1 MASDDEKGKRLV
13 DPQALA
19 RLKGVALR
27 ARAVVD
33 GVLQGLHKS
42 PHQGASIEFA
52 EHKEYTPGDEIK
64 HIDWKAYGRLDRY
77 YVKKFEH
84 ETNLQAFFVID
95 ASASMG
101 YAAELP
107 RGKGKAAERTL
118 SKFDYAATLVTS
130 LGWLLL
136 RQQDAIGLVKFDER
150 VTAVLPPRARA
161 THLAAVTQAL
171 EETRV
176 SGGTDLEAAL
186 ASMVEMSK
194 KRGLVFVLS
203 DFFGDAE
210 RPFKM
215 LRNLVGRGHDATVFH
230 VLDGDELTFPF
241 REMTLFEGM
250 ESSQKLLVE
259 PEIVRRE
266 YLARMDAHRA
276 AIRQAAIDA
285 QAGYQL
291 ADTREPPGELI
302 RRFLRERKH
311 GGATPSAHAG
321 VAGRG
326 GRAASGGH

>member
-1 MASDDEKGKRLV
+1 MAAPDNARPALPGLI

-19 RLKGVALR
+19 RLRGVSLR

-52 EHKEYTPGDEIK
+52 EHKEYTAGDEIK

-84 ETNLQAFFVID
+84 ETNLQAFFVVD

-101 YAAELP
+101 YGADGVL
-107 RGKGKAAERTL
+107 T
-118 SKFDYAATLVTS
+118 KFEYAATLITA

-136 RQQDAIGLVKFDER
+136 RQQDAIGLVKYDEN
-150 VTAVLPPRARA
+150 VTEVLPPRARG
-161 THLAAVTQAL
+161 THLAAIGQAL
-171 EETRV
+171 EATKVQR
-176 SGGTDLEAAL
+176 GTNLEPAL
-186 ASMVEMSK
+186 SRLVEFSK
-194 KRGLVFVLS
+194 KRGMVFVLS

-210 RPFKM
+210 KPFKM
-215 LRNLVGRGHDATVFH
+215 MRNLVGRGHDVTVFQ

-250 ESSQKLLVE
+250 ESPQKLLVE
-259 PEIVRRE
+259 PELVRRE
-266 YLARMDAHRA
+266 YLQRMKAHQATIREA
-276 AIRQAAIDA
+276 ALDA

-291 ADTREPPGELI
+291 VDTREPVGETVL
-302 RRFLRERKH
+302 RFLRGRRWI
-311 GGATPSAHAG
+311 GASRVPAG
-321 VAGRG
+321 ARGRG
-326 GRAASGGH
+326 AGG

>member
-1 MASDDEKGKRLV
+1 MAGDGRGSGSRGLI

-19 RLKGVALR
+19 RLRGVSLR

-101 YAAELP
+101 YGAE
-107 RGKGKAAERTL
+107 GTL
-118 SKFDYAATLVTS
+118 TKFEYAATLATT

-136 RQQDAIGLVKFDER
+136 RQQDAIGLVKYDES
-150 VTAVLPPRARA
+150 VTEVLPPRARG
-161 THLAAVTQAL
+161 THLAAVAQAL
-171 EETRV
+171 ETTRV
-176 SGGTDLEAAL
+176 ARGTNLEPAL
-186 ASMVEMSK
+186 ARLVEFSK
-194 KRGLVFVLS
+194 KRGMVFVLS
-203 DFFGDAE
+203 DFFNDAE

-215 LRNLVGRGHDATVFH
+215 LRNLVGRGHDVTVFQI
-230 VLDGDELTFPF
+230 LDGDELTFPF

-250 ESSQKLLVE
+250 ESSAKLLVE

-266 YLARMDAHRA
+266 YLQRMKAHQQTIREA
-276 AIRQAAIDA
+276 ALDA
-285 QAGYQL
+285 QAGYEL
-291 ADTREPPGELI
+291 IDTREAVGEVVL
-302 RRFLRERKH
+302 RFLRARR
-311 GGATPSAHAG
+311 S
-321 VAGRG
+321 V
-326 GRAASGGH
+326 AASRAPDARHRGAGG

>member
-1 MASDDEKGKRLV
+1 VTEPAEKGKRLV

-77 YVKKFEH
+77 YVKKYEH

-101 YAAELP
+101 YAAEVAATG
-107 RGKGKAAERTL
+107 RKKGEPHERTL
-118 SKFDYAATLVTS
+118 SKFEYAATLATA

-136 RQQDAIGLVKFDER
+136 RQQDAIGLVKFDEK

-171 EETRV
+171 EATKV

-186 ASMVEMSK
+186 ATMVEMSK
-194 KRGLVFVLS
+194 KRGMVFVLS
-203 DFFGDAE
+203 DFFGDME

-215 LRNLVGRGHDATVFH
+215 LRNLVGRGHDATVIH

-250 ESSQKLLVE
+250 ESTQKLLVE

-266 YLARMDAHRA
+266 YLARMTQHRA

-311 GGATPSAHAG
+311 GGVALAAAG
-321 VAGRG
+321 
-326 GRAASGGH
+326 SGT

>member
-1 MASDDEKGKRLV
+1 VADTDKKKLV

-19 RLKGVALR
+19 RLKGVSLR

-52 EHKEYTPGDEIK
+52 EHKEYTAGDEIK

-95 ASASMG
+95 ASGSMG
-101 YAAELP
+101 YA
-107 RGKGKAAERTL
+107 GQGL
-118 SKFDYAATLVTS
+118 SKFEYAATLATA

-136 RQQDAIGLVKFDER
+136 KQQDAIGLVKYDER
-150 VTAVLPPRARA
+150 VTAVLPPRARG
-161 THLAAVTQAL
+161 THLAALAQML
-171 EETRV
+171 EESEVR
-176 SGGTDLEAAL
+176 GGTDLEAAL
-186 ASMVEMSK
+186 KTLVEHSH
-194 KRGLVFVLS
+194 KRGLVFVMS

-210 RPFKM
+210 RPFRM
-215 LRNLVGRGHDATVFH
+215 LRNLVGRGHDATVFQ

-250 ESSQKLLVE
+250 ETSQKLLVE

-266 YLARMDAHRA
+266 YLTRMKAHQA

-291 ADTREPPGELI
+291 VDTREPPGELI
-302 RRFLRERKH
+302 RRFLRERRTL
-311 GGATPSAHAG
+311 GAGPSRRAG
-321 VAGRG
+321 A
-326 GRAASGGH
+326 